1 MLLFDSCFSSLQ
13 RLMENYG
20 HIKQKP
26 HFGGYRI
33 LVNHVIIGQVLD
45 GKFYLRGCLFAELQF
60 EVSGLQKLVYTKKG
74 VPLILKYFFINEM
87 LWNDNL
93 LLCYYIDLAYK
104 AAVEELSQKQLL
116 HIRIKDL
123 PNMNM
128 SIERALG
135 KVGISDVGYLKMLGA
150 KACYLKLR
158 QKKVNL
164 SIKLLFELAGAI
176 EGYHI
181 AVLPESIKIELITW
195 YNSLT

>member
-1 MLLFDSCFSSLQ
+1 MFAKPNRKLWTHKEKTAFRGLLYSSQSCH
-13 RLMENYG
+13 YWAG
-20 HIKQKP
+20 
-26 HFGGYRI
+26 
-33 LVNHVIIGQVLD
+33 IGWRV
-45 GKFYLRGCLFAELQF
+45 LFAELQF
-60 EVSGLQKLVYTKKG
+60 EVSGLQKLIYTKKG

-104 AAVEELSQKQLL
+104 AAVEELCQKQHS

-135 KVGISDVGYLKMLGA
+135 KVGISDVDYLKMLGA
-150 KACYLKLR
+150 KVCYLKLR

>member
-1 MLLFDSCFSSLQ
+1 MLLFDSRFSCLQ
-13 RLMENYG
+13 SLMENYG
-20 HIKQKP
+20 HIKKKP
-26 HFGGYRI
+26 HFGGYCI

-45 GKFYLRGCLFAELQF
+45 GEFYLRGCLFAELQF
-60 EVSGLQKLVYTKKG
+60 EVSGLQKLIYTKKG

-104 AAVEELSQKQLL
+104 AAVEELSQKQHS

-135 KVGISDVGYLKMLGA
+135 KVGINDVDYLKMLGA
-150 KACYLKLR
+150 KVCYLKLR

>member
-1 MLLFDSCFSSLQ
+1 MLLFDSRFSCLQ
-13 RLMENYG
+13 SLMENYG
-20 HIKQKP
+20 HIKKKP
-26 HFGGYRI
+26 HFGGYCI

-45 GKFYLRGCLFAELQF
+45 GEFYLRGCLFAELQF
-60 EVSGLQKLVYTKKG
+60 EVSGLQKLIYTKKG

-104 AAVEELSQKQLL
+104 AAVEELSQKQ
-116 HIRIKDL
+116 HSNIRIKDL

-135 KVGISDVGYLKMLGA
+135 KVGISDVDYLKMLGA
-150 KACYLKLR
+150 KVCYLKLR

>member
-1 MLLFDSCFSSLQ
+1 MLLFDSRFSCLQ
-13 RLMENYG
+13 SLMENYG
-20 HIKQKP
+20 HIKKKP
-26 HFGGYRI
+26 HFGGYCI

-45 GKFYLRGCLFAELQF
+45 GEFYLRGCLFAELQF
-60 EVSGLQKLVYTKKG
+60 EVSGLQKLIYTKKG

-104 AAVEELSQKQLL
+104 AAVEELSQKQHS

-135 KVGISDVGYLKMLGA
+135 KVGISDVDYLKMLGA
-150 KACYLKLR
+150 KVCYLKLR

>member
-1 MLLFDSCFSSLQ
+1 MLLFDSRFSCLQ

-20 HIKQKP
+20 HIKKKP
-26 HFGGYRI
+26 HFGGYCI
-33 LVNHVIIGQVLD
+33 LVNNVIIVQVLD
-45 GKFYLRGCLFAELQF
+45 GEFYLRGCLFAELQF
-60 EVSGLQKLVYTKKG
+60 EVSGLQKLIYTKKG

-104 AAVEELSQKQLL
+104 AAVEDLSQKQHS
-116 HIRIKDL
+116 HIRIKEL

-128 SIERALG
+128 SIERALC
-135 KVGISDVGYLKMLGA
+135 KVGISDVDYLKMLGA
-150 KACYLKLR
+150 KVCYLKLR

>member
-1 MLLFDSCFSSLQ
+1 MLLFDSRFSCLQ
-13 RLMENYG
+13 SLMENYG
-20 HIKQKP
+20 HIKKKP
-26 HFGGYRI
+26 HFVGYCI

-45 GKFYLRGCLFAELQF
+45 GEFYLRGCLFAELQF
-60 EVSGLQKLVYTKKG
+60 EVLGLQKLIYTKKG

-104 AAVEELSQKQLL
+104 AAVEELCQKQHS

-135 KVGISDVGYLKMLGA
+135 KVGISDVDYLKMLGA
-150 KACYLKLR
+150 KVCYLKLR

>member
-1 MLLFDSCFSSLQ
+1 MLLFDSRFSCLQ
-13 RLMENYG
+13 SLMENYG
-20 HIKQKP
+20 HIKKKP
-26 HFGGYRI
+26 HFGGYCI

-45 GKFYLRGCLFAELQF
+45 GEFYLRGCLFAELQF
-60 EVSGLQKLVYTKKG
+60 EVFGLQKLIYTKKG

-93 LLCYYIDLAYK
+93 LLCYYIDIAYK
-104 AAVEELSQKQLL
+104 AAVEELSQKQHS

-123 PNMNM
+123 PNMNV

-135 KVGISDVGYLKMLGA
+135 KVGISDVDYLKMLGA
-150 KACYLKLR
+150 KVCYLKLR
-158 QKKVNL
+158 QKKVNR